1 MSVLYLSVFIFWH
14 FFAFTPYILTQISE
28 FSIPFLKTGSCLKAA
43 FAFFGCAPDDLQTQ
57 NVAICDILAMR
68 LNNQLIFWW
77 IKEQLGQIILILLL
91 HYIKMIWGSISW
103 KKCLQR
109 KNFLLWYSEYISEPA
124 FYYFYLSKEVESV
137 LLLSPESFF
146 TQVSVLPLKGK
157 NVCTF
162 ATSDGDNVNQ
172 VSCLLF
178 TILVNQKNKKK
189 QFDIMIKLKCHQRYC
204 IIYRT

>member
-1 MSVLYLSVFIFWH
+1 MSVLCLSVFIFWQ

-109 KNFLLWYSEYISEPA
+109 KTFYFDTLSTFQNLPFITFAWVKKLSQCFYFHQSLFLHKYL
-124 FYYFYLSKEVESV
+124 YFHLKERTCV
-137 LLLSPESFF
+137 LLPPLTVTMLIKYHVYCSPS
-146 TQVSVLPLKGK
+146 
-157 NVCTF
+157 
-162 ATSDGDNVNQ
+162 
-172 VSCLLF
+172 
-178 TILVNQKNKKK
+178 
-189 QFDIMIKLKCHQRYC
+189 
-204 IIYRT
+204 